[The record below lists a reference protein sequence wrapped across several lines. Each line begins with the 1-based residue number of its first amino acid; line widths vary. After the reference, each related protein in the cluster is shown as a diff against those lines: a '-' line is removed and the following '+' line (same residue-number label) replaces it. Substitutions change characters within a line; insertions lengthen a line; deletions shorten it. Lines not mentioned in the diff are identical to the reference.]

1 MFEEGGETWSDQ
13 HCLMQTHCEVLPRIT
28 RSDTGKTSPEAKSPK
43 LSPSAGSF
51 RLALGVD
58 TAVAKD
64 RPMDTIYH
72 ELRLAVTYCL

>member
-43 LSPSAGSF
+43 LRPSAGSF

-64 RPMDTIYH
+64 LPMDTIYH